1 MSKYIKV
8 YDIGTIER
16 NKLEKMSLYLNQQL
30 NELTG
35 WTIKVKETYFDYSQN
50 WKWTNLIV
58 YEGNEDDRYQLLCPT
73 QLEDL
78 LQTEVNTFNWERLSN
93 ELLGSILE
101 MYNKSYRKKHNPIEH
116 IKRIDYENSLGMH
129 TLNKTVLFND
139 LVISEEEAM
148 KLIKDNMEEF
158 SDSVIC
164 INREQANRFC
174 NIMQGKNKK

>member
-35 WTIKVKETYFDYSQN
+35 WTIKVKETYFDASQN
-50 WKWTNLIV
+50 WKWSNLIV

-78 LQTEVNTFNWERLSN
+78 INTEIDTFRWERISN
-93 ELLGSILE
+93 ELLGSVLE
-101 MYNKSYRKKHNPIEH
+101 MYNKSSHKKINPIDH
-116 IKRIDYENSLGMH
+116 LQRIDYDTSLGTNTWH
-129 TLNKTVLFND
+129 KTILFNE
-139 LVISEEEAM
+139 LVISEEEVRQ
-148 KLIKDNMEEF
+148 LIKDNMENY

-164 INREQANRFC
+164 VNREQANRFC
-174 NIMQGKNKK
+174 NLKQTNLK